1 MNKQVDVSFEKCYN
15 CNLDLTNEIQFQK
28 LKRVMKN
35 NSATLEKLHS
45 KEEFFFHDDNILITG
60 YIDGDTLY
68 IENIV
73 EDILI
78 IKKETD

>member
-1 MNKQVDVSFEKCYN
+1 MNNQVDVSFEKCYN
-15 CNLDLTNEIQFQK
+15 CNLDLTNEIKFQK

-35 NSATLEKLHS
+35 NSATLEKVQDM
-45 KEEFFFHDDNILITG
+45 EEFFIHDDNILITG
-60 YIDGDTLY
+60 YVEGDTLY
-68 IENIV
+68 IENII